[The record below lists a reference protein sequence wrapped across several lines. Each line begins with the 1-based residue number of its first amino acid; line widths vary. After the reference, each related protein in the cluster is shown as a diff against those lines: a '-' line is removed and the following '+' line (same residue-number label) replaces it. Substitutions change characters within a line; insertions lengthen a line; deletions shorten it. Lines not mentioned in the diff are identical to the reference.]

1 MTAESIVNFDLTL
14 SLASLWYQL
23 VRPIISSRKLKSVTE
38 KDPHHTPSL
47 SLTQKV
53 NHSSRHTA
61 TQFLHQFNDLL
72 DSETV
77 ATWSSARSSSHIYKP
92 HNASRPYNEQ

>member
-23 VRPIISSRKLKSVTE
+23 VRPIISSGKLKSVTE

-47 SLTQKV
+47 SLSLKKWTTHPDTRLH
-53 NHSSRHTA
+53 NSFTSSM
-61 TQFLHQFNDLL
+61 
-72 DSETV
+72 
-77 ATWSSARSSSHIYKP
+77 IY
-92 HNASRPYNEQ
+92 